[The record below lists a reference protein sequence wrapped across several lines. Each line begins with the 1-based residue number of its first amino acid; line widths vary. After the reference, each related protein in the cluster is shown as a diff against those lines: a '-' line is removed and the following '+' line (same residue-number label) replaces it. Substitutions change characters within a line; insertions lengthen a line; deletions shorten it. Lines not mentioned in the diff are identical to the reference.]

1 MPDPAGYV
9 VREMGPEDWVSHRDL
24 RLEMLQ
30 DSPTAFWAKLDEAH
44 LLTEAEWREELRGPR
59 IHFQARA
66 VDAEGQEIAG
76 IPPAGGI
83 ALLPEGYTDEH
94 VIDPDQ
100 SIVVSLWVR
109 PSLRGRGVSS
119 VLWRAIA
126 ERAVALGRPRLL
138 LEVDDSNAAAAGSYE
153 RLGFTA
159 TGVRYP
165 RPATGTQWVEY
176 AADARMLLRAGPER
190 PARQPG

>member
-30 DSPTAFWAKLDEAH
+30 DSPTAFWATLDDAH

-66 VDAEGQEIAG
+66 VDTEGQEIAG

-94 VIDPDQ
+94 VIDPRSVDRRLP
-100 SIVVSLWVR
+100 VGASLTAW
-109 PSLRGRGVSS
+109 PWSLIGT
-119 VLWRAIA
+119 
-126 ERAVALGRPRLL
+126 VA
-138 LEVDDSNAAAAGSYE
+138 
-153 RLGFTA
+153 
-159 TGVRYP
+159 
-165 RPATGTQWVEY
+165 GT
-176 AADARMLLRAGPER
+176 R
-190 PARQPG
+190 